1 MKIQHNAPN
10 IGANDRFVNRNT
22 TEGSEV
28 EGTKLIDN
36 FPNQIIEDIQ
46 EGYIKA
52 AGLEPSATDTTQVK
66 QATDIFIDQKLNPVK
81 EDIVNTK
88 EEMATELAN
97 TKVEIESD
105 LKETKAEID
114 EKLEKYGGT
123 HPIYTV
129 RIDTNSSDPKEALI
143 YMDDAEGME
152 ASYGNN
158 GEFVDNGWQAILE
171 EVCGMKP
178 CLLRNGV
185 VQYYLDKNDFTKKEN
200 GEWAD
205 ITSGADGDVMIE
217 YTKCYIRF
225 REEANYKYLSIS
237 KSKYEGFSD
246 WAFSYCGSVRDKFYI
261 GAYLGF
267 VTGSMLYS
275 RSNVQP
281 TASTTIGN
289 FRAYARNRGDGY
301 EQMPYNK
308 LIFLQALYL
317 IRFKSLD
324 SQTALG
330 KGWISQAAATKT
342 GATDLKG
349 MCFGS
354 DDNLQIKCNGLE
366 DFFGNLVYWIEG
378 ISTSGGKVFIKDGAF
393 DDYATG
399 EVCRVVT
406 SDLAN
411 VYPSDVSFTDKL
423 GFLAKGTGGSDSTY
437 YCDNQYLCAGSSYV
451 ASFGG
456 SYGDGLSAGA
466 FRLYVGTAVSYSH
479 ASFGARLAYCK

>member
-28 EGTKLIDN
+28 EGTKFIDN

-66 QATDIFIDQKLNPVK
+66 QATDIFIDQKLDPVK
-81 EDIVNTK
+81 EDIVNVK
-88 EEMATELAN
+88 I
-97 TKVEIESD
+97 EIEND
-105 LKETKAEID
+105 LEETKAEID

-129 RIDTNSSDPKEALI
+129 RIDKNSSDPTEALV
-143 YMDDAEGME
+143 YMDDAEGMQP
-152 ASYGNN
+152 SSGGN
-158 GEFVDNGWQAILE
+158 GEFVDNGWEAILE

-185 VQYYLDKNDFTKKEN
+185 VQYYLDKDNFSKKEN
-200 GEWAD
+200 GEWSD

-225 REEANYKYLSIS
+225 RREDNYIYVSLS

-246 WAFSYCGSVRDKFYI
+246 WSFSYCGSVRDKFYI

-289 FRAYARNRGDGY
+289 FRTYARNRGYGY

-308 LIFLQALYL
+308 LIFLQVLYL

-324 SQTALG
+324 SQKALG
-330 KGWISQAAATKT
+330 NGWTSNSAATLT

-354 DDNLQIKCNGLE
+354 EDYLQVKCNGIE
-366 DFFGNLVYWIEG
+366 DFFGNLRYWIEG

-393 DDYATG
+393 DDYTTG

-406 SDLAN
+406 SDFAGL
-411 VYPSDVSFTDKL
+411 YPSDVSATDKL
-423 GFLAKGTGGSDSTY
+423 GFLITESNGTNDTY
-437 YCDNQYLCAGSSYV
+437 YCDYQYLYASSSSV
-451 ASFGG
+451 ATFGG
-456 SYGDGLSAGA
+456 TYGYGLLAGA
-466 FRLYVGTAVSYSH
+466 FYLNVSLTVANSYANIGT
-479 ASFGARLAYCK
+479 RLAYCK